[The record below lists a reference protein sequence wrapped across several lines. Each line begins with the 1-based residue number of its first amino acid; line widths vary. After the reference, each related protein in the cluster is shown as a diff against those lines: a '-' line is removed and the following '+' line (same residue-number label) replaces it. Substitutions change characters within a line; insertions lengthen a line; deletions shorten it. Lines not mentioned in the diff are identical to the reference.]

1 MKYAE
6 THPYFVTCWWII
18 LAISLILP
26 ACPQETSEEF
36 IAGPMSLLTYTN
48 AYDIL
53 VPKYYHPH
61 VGWFSSFNAWIVIVI
76 Y

>member
-6 THPYFVTCWWII
+6 THPYFVTCWRII
-18 LAISLILP
+18 LAVTLILP
-26 ACPQETSEEF
+26 TCPQETSEEF
-36 IAGPMSLLTYTN
+36 IAGPMSLLTYTS

-53 VPKYYHPH
+53 TPKYYYPH
-61 VGWFSSFNAWIVIVI
+61 VDWFSSFNAWIIIAI